1 MSDINIAVIILA
13 GGIGKRFNKKISK
26 QMFSYSGVT
35 VLEMNIKNFQQYFKN
50 IPIQIVT
57 NKKDLSKVSELC
69 NKYNTEFIY
78 IFII

>member
-35 VLEMNIKNFQQYFKN
+35 VLEMNIKNFQQYLKN
-50 IPIQIVT
+50 IWKKKAIISNLKQIQR
-57 NKKDLSKVSELC
+57 
-69 NKYNTEFIY
+69 
-78 IFII
+78 